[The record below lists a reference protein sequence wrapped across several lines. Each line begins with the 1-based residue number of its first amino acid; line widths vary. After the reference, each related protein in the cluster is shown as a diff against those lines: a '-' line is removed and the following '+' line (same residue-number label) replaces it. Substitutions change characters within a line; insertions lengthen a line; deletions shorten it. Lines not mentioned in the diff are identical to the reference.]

1 MPSDPITVSEPP
13 PPPPREAAPAEADVS
28 RRDALT
34 ALGLAGAA
42 VIAGGVV
49 GHKMSHPTATQAV
62 PLTSLAFAK
71 PYVRGAEHF
80 GRHEERWIS
89 TSCGQC
95 TAGCGIRV
103 RVVEGRA
110 VRIEGNVKNPLN
122 RGGIGPRGLAALQ
135 MLYDPDRVTSP
146 LLRENDRLVP
156 VPWDRAIGM
165 LTEKLAAARAR
176 GPERVLV
183 MTGREYGFMH
193 DLWERF
199 AQAFGTPSFVDGRP
213 SRSTTLAQA
222 TLATLGAFEVP
233 TFDWI
238 KADYV
243 LSLGAGMLEDSCQLV
258 YLARAAAD
266 VHGANAGKRT
276 TIVQAC
282 PTFDLSAQVADQWIR
297 TQPGSSAA
305 IAYGI
310 AHVLIRDG
318 LYDPYWVKEHATGF
332 DAFATFVSEQFA
344 PARVAKIAGVP
355 VKTIERLAQTLAAR
369 RPSFVYADERSFSF
383 SNGWETAL
391 AVLSLNAL
399 LGAIGTLVHL
409 APRPPY
415 APWAAV
421 TVDDAARAG
430 VAKPRI
436 DGAGSKDFPFA
447 RAVHETIPDAIAA
460 SPPDVLLLDYANPA
474 YARKQPERW
483 KKAIG
488 AVPFV
493 VSFSPFRDETV
504 DLLAHLVLPDHTFL
518 ERWDDSASAPSV
530 GTPVAG
536 VRRPVVEHVLDTRS
550 TGDVLLDV
558 ARALGGS
565 VAKSFPWGTARE
577 ALEARLHGLF
587 QARRG
592 SIVENKESAFLT
604 RLYADGFWAD
614 RDAPRVAIAPFA
626 FKTEYAD
633 AAWEGDA
640 GQFPLKL
647 VVYRPLGYAEGSG
660 ANLPWLRQLRP
671 RPGTVRT
678 AASLVSL
685 HPDAAP
691 GAATG
696 DAIEITSAFGTVQ
709 AMARI
714 DARLAPDVIAF
725 PMGGGHEAYGRW
737 AKGRGANVMRL
748 VAPGPAPHTGAN
760 VLSTTRVRVAVLGK
774 VASR

>member
-1 MPSDPITVSEPP
+1 MPLDPTTPHE
-13 PPPPREAAPAEADVS
+13 PPPREPAPAEADFS

-49 GHKMSHPTATQAV
+49 GHKMSHPTATPAV
-62 PLTSLAFAK
+62 PLTSLAMAK

-95 TAGCGIRV
+95 TAGCGVRV

-110 VRIEGNVKNPLN
+110 VRIEGNDKNPLN

-135 MLYDPDRVTSP
+135 VLYDPDRITSP
-146 LLRENDRLVP
+146 LVRENGRLVP
-156 VPWDRAIGM
+156 LPWDRAIGL

-213 SRSTTLAQA
+213 SRSSTLAQA
-222 TLATLGAFEVP
+222 TLATLGTFDVP
-233 TFDWI
+233 TFDWA

-266 VHGANAGKRT
+266 VHGSNTGKRT

-282 PTFDLSAQVADQWIR
+282 PTFDLSAQVADLWIR
-297 TQPGSSAA
+297 IKPGASAA

-310 AHVLIRDG
+310 AHVLLRDG
-318 LYDPYWVKEHATGF
+318 LHDARWVKDHSTGF
-332 DAFATFVSEQFA
+332 DAFATFVSEKFA
-344 PARVAKIAGVP
+344 PARVAEIAGVP
-355 VKTIERLAQTLAAR
+355 VKTIERLAHSLAAR

-399 LGAIGTLVHL
+399 LGALGPLVRIE
-409 APRPPY
+409 PRPPY

-430 VAKPRI
+430 IQKPRI
-436 DGAGSKDFPFA
+436 DGAGSTDFPFA

-460 SPPDVLLLDYANPA
+460 SPPDVLLLDHANPA
-474 YARKQPERW
+474 FARKQPERW
-483 KKAIG
+483 KKALG

-504 DLLAHLVLPDHTFL
+504 DQLAHLVLPDHTFL
-518 ERWDDSASAPSV
+518 ERWDDAASAPSV
-530 GTPVAG
+530 GIPVAG

-550 TGDVLLDV
+550 TGDVLIDV

-565 VAKSFPWGTARE
+565 VAQSFPWGTARD
-577 ALEARLHGLF
+577 ALEARLRGLF
-587 QARRG
+587 EARRG
-592 SIVENKESAFLT
+592 SIVETKESAFFT
-604 RLYADGFWAD
+604 RLYADGFWSD
-614 RDAPRVAIAPFA
+614 RDAPPVALAPFA
-626 FKTEYAD
+626 FRPEYAD
-633 AAWEGDA
+633 ATWEGDT

-671 RPGTVRT
+671 RPDTVRT
-678 AASLVSL
+678 AGTLVAI

-691 GAATG
+691 GAQTG
-696 DAIEITSAFGTVQ
+696 DAIEVTSAFGTVQ
-709 AMARI
+709 ATARI
-714 DARLAPDVIAF
+714 DARLAPDVVAF
-725 PMGGGHEAYGRW
+725 PMGGGHEAYGRF
-737 AKGRGANVMRL
+737 AKGRGANAMRL

-760 VLSTTRVRVAVLGK
+760 MLSATRVRVALVGK